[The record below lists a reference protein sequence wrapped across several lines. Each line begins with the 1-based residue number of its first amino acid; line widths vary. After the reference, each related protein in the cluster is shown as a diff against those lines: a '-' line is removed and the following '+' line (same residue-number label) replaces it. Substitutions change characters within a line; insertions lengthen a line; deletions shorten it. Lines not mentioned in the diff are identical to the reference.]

1 MGTTNPQA
9 LLRALGLGKRLGL
22 KSTQQAGP
30 SSTLREPVTPS
41 GELACRSHVQDLP
54 THQGR
59 PQAQRQ

>member
-30 SSTLREPVTPS
+30 SSTLREPMTPP
-41 GELACRSHVQDLP
+41 GE
-54 THQGR
+54 
-59 PQAQRQ
+59 